1 MPANTRTVRNF
12 ESTNSFLDR
21 PSIRFCLMVLLL
33 YSFDI
38 IDTMTMARKSLN
50 QAVKK
55 VLKCQMYGKLKMP
68 WSASWKWMSPKS
80 KFTIEIRAMEVIRT
94 KYMIMSTLLVLL
106 FQSLINSI
114 CNNRTIRFIDVLW
127 LVVFP
132 ILTTSQNL

>member
-1 MPANTRTVRNF
+1 
-12 ESTNSFLDR
+12 
-21 PSIRFCLMVLLL
+21 
-33 YSFDI
+33 
-38 IDTMTMARKSLN
+38 
-50 QAVKK
+50 
-55 VLKCQMYGKLKMP
+55 
-68 WSASWKWMSPKS
+68 
-80 KFTIEIRAMEVIRT
+80 VIRT